1 MPNRSTDPAQTPQ
14 PDVRPEG
21 DGQDEGADLAA
32 DFPPA
37 PMTTSADGPAPVTSV
52 PEAKALTKKRARD
65 LGSMLTRYVRRH
77 LPPPTPKP
85 QRPQEPPKMVGTHA
99 RWLPVLR
106 VIPVLLVILFA
117 VSLAWDFEGLSATA
131 FGRTLPL
138 EGLLLTLSVSG
149 LIGFLTNWLAI
160 TMLFRPREKR
170 PIFPQGLIPAQRERV
185 VYRLAKA
192 VSDELINAEIIAQKI
207 RESGVIPKYRKLALD
222 VTRGVVEDPE
232 FRAELRDLTASYA
245 KEVLG
250 SPQVRQRIVDFTV
263 QKLEEH
269 AKEGL
274 SGIALKVYRFV
285 NEEDFQRRIEEAVAA
300 LPESVDV
307 ALDETDVLLDRLP
320 EKIEA
325 RSEDIEALAT
335 KVVLGFVENLDVYAI
350 IVGNMH
356 RYDEAQ
362 LERLLKNTS
371 NEQLNYIKY
380 LGGVLG
386 LFGGLVIWQ
395 PLLALGAFTALGVS
409 VYLLDEALY
418 RAGKS

>member
-1 MPNRSTDPAQTPQ
+1 MPDRPNDSASS
-14 PDVRPEG
+14 DVRPEG
-21 DGQDEGADLAA
+21 DGQDDTVDLTK
-32 DFPPA
+32 DFPPVTL
-37 PMTTSADGPAPVTSV
+37 TTDTEGRSVSV
-52 PEAKALTKKRARD
+52 PEAKALTKARARD

-77 LPPPTPKP
+77 LPPPAPPK
-85 QRPQEPPKMVGTHA
+85 EPPSDPPRMVGAHA
-99 RWLPVLR
+99 RWLPVLQ
-106 VIPVLLVILFA
+106 VIPALLVVLFV
-117 VSLAWDFEGLSATA
+117 VSFFWDFDGVSADV
-131 FGRTLPL
+131 FGRTLPF
-138 EGLLLTLSVSG
+138 EGLLRIISVSG

-185 VYRLAKA
+185 IFRLAKA
-192 VSDELINAEIIAQKI
+192 VSDELINADIIAQKI

-222 VTRGVVEDPE
+222 VTRDVIEDPE
-232 FRAELRDLTASYA
+232 FREELRGLTASYA

-269 AKEGL
+269 AKEGI
-274 SGIALKVYRFV
+274 SGLALKVYRFV
-285 NEEDFQRRIEEAVAA
+285 NEEDFQRRIEEAVGA
-300 LPESVDV
+300 LPESIDV
-307 ALDETDVLLDRLP
+307 ALDETDVLLDKLP
-320 EKIEA
+320 AQIEA
-325 RSEDIEALAT
+325 RSEEIEALAT
-335 KVVLGFVENLDVYAI
+335 KVVLGFVENLDVYGI

-386 LFGGLVIWQ
+386 LLGGLVIWQ
-395 PLLALGAFTALGVS
+395 PLLALGTFGTLGLA
-409 VYLLDEALY
+409 VYALDEALY
-418 RAGKS
+418 RAGKG

>member
-1 MPNRSTDPAQTPQ
+1 MRNPEDDT
-14 PDVRPEG
+14 PDVRAEG
-21 DGQDEGADLAA
+21 DGQGEVDLAA
-32 DFPPA
+32 GFPPP
-37 PMTTSADGPAPVTSV
+37 PMTTSTEGSEPVTSV
-52 PEAKALTKKRARD
+52 PEAKARTKARARD

-77 LPPPTPKP
+77 LPPPTPK
-85 QRPQEPPKMVGTHA
+85 QERSTEPPRMVGTHA
-99 RWLPVLR
+99 RWLPILRIVPVALVVLF
-106 VIPVLLVILFA
+106 VA
-117 VSLAWDFEGLSATA
+117 SLAWDFEGISVAA
-131 FGRTLPL
+131 FGRSLPL

-160 TMLFRPREKR
+160 TMLFRPRERR

-185 VYRLAKA
+185 IFRLAKA

-207 RESGVIPKYRKLALD
+207 HESGVIPKYRKLALD
-222 VTRGVVEDPE
+222 VTRSVIEDPG
-232 FRAELRDLTASYA
+232 FREELRALTASYA

-269 AKEGL
+269 AKEGI
-274 SGIALKVYRFV
+274 SGLALKVYRFV

-300 LPESVDV
+300 LPDSIDV
-307 ALDETDVLLDRLP
+307 ALDETDHLLDRLP

-325 RSEDIEALAT
+325 RSGEIEALAT

-350 IVGNMH
+350 IIGNMH

-386 LFGGLVIWQ
+386 LLGGFVIWQ
-395 PLLALGAFTALGVS
+395 PLLALGTFTTLGLA
-409 VYLLDEALY
+409 VYALDEALY
-418 RAGKS
+418 RAGKD